1 MAMRQRLAVFWG
13 VAAVAFAGA
22 AVADDASTIP
32 PREAVIRSLP
42 SLHLLE
48 PWWSSPVIY
57 GDSTLPMQ
65 AEKDG
70 PITGRLAFP
79 ATEILSIKDANGART
94 YELGKDVTLAG
105 DGKTLVFTSESKVPF
120 LTSDDLYPPA
130 GAPNSYKHRVG
141 HPEQN
146 MLFWQGHWFHDRQV
160 EITYRRKST
169 GWPIEAP
176 KFAAE
181 ALPKTLARLRAKEP
195 VTIGVSG
202 DSITQGYNA
211 TGFTDGE
218 PHMAPYPDLVAAQL
232 QATYGSPITL
242 KNRAIAGWSIAHGLK
257 DLDNLLAEKPHLII
271 LAYGMNDVGRRD
283 PEWFRNQ
290 VAEFLK
296 RVRDADP
303 AIEVILVAS
312 MTGNRE
318 WIHVPNEMFPKYR
331 DALKSLTDLGV
342 ALADLTSL
350 WMLLDESKLHLDL
363 TGNGLNHPNDC
374 GHRLY
379 AQAILSLLVAP
390 ANRDKK

>member
-1 MAMRQRLAVFWG
+1 
-13 VAAVAFAGA
+13 
-22 AVADDASTIP
+22 
-32 PREAVIRSLP
+32 
-42 SLHLLE
+42 
-48 PWWSSPVIY
+48 
-57 GDSTLPMQ
+57 
-65 AEKDG
+65 
-70 PITGRLAFP
+70 
-79 ATEILSIKDANGART
+79 
-94 YELGKDVTLAG
+94 
-105 DGKTLVFTSESKVPF
+105 
-120 LTSDDLYPPA
+120 
-130 GAPNSYKHRVG
+130 
-141 HPEQN
+141 

-169 GWPIEAP
+169 DWPIEAP

-181 ALPKTLARLRAKEP
+181 TLPRTLARLRAKEP

-257 DLDNLLAEKPHLII
+257 DLDNLLAEKPNLII

-283 PEWFRNQ
+283 PEWFRSQ
-290 VAEFLK
+290 VAEFLQ
-296 RVRDADP
+296 RVREADP
-303 AIEVILVAS
+303 AIEVILVAP

-331 DALKSLTDLGV
+331 DALKSLTGPGV
-342 ALADLTSL
+342 VLADLTSL

-379 AQAILSLLVAP
+379 AQTILGLLVAP
-390 ANRDKK
+390 AK